1 MDAPTGRSQ
10 HVVYVLPDD
19 PASAAV
25 FLEPALERAGIDES
39 AGVALVIVSGDAD
52 STVSL
57 AETVAAL
64 RPSAS
69 VVAATTLGRATRILR
84 SGVPSVVIGTPSVL
98 LGLVR
103 STTLKLDAVRG
114 LAIAWADLASP
125 DLEALMADVSRD
137 AARTLVAA
145 SNGPV
150 LEEFV
155 ERYARRPRRV
165 AVEADAPAAADG
177 TAEVAD
183 SAAPH
188 PIRYVTVAPGSRPVA
203 LRRVLDE
210 TDPPSAVVR
219 VRTDES
225 RRAVEATLRV
235 LGYTGPDAVV
245 RIAGET
251 AVDAALVVL
260 YDAPLTEHE
269 LRSAVTGAV
278 VHVIALVQPRELARL
293 RAIAGGAPVTAL
305 TLSGPAARARSRE
318 DALRDELRTAMAAG
332 IPARELLAL
341 EPLLGEFDGVELAAA
356 ALRLVDRARA
366 TAAAAAVAAAHQP
379 AAPVAAWAT
388 PSAGASPA
396 TAAPAG
402 GASVVG
408 DGESGGAR
416 PPRTISRSRDDRP
429 RDERPRDE
437 RPRYDRPRD
446 DRPREGRGERPANG
460 ERFAARSGP
469 RPFGDRPAR
478 SGPSRGGAPRS
489 GPPRSGPSRGASAG
503 GARSGGRFEQRDDRP
518 RDDRPARGPRAFDG
532 SGSPGKRPF
541 GAGRGRP
548 AGGPPGRGGRTGGA
562 PGRARPGD
570 DRSGGPRGPRSGAP
584 SEWAERGERL
594 THARRPPP
602 RGRGRATE
610 PGESPT

>member
-1 MDAPTGRSQ
+1 
-10 HVVYVLPDD
+10 VVYVLPDD

-25 FLEPALERAGIDES
+25 FLEPALERAAIDGS
-39 AGVALVIVSGDAD
+39 AGLGLVIVSGDAD

-64 RPSAS
+64 RPSAT

-84 SGVPSVVIGTPSVL
+84 TSVPSVVIGAPSVL

-103 STTLKLDAVRG
+103 SATLKLDAVRG
-114 LAIAWADLASP
+114 LAIAWADLGSP

-165 AVEADAPAAADG
+165 AVEAEAPAASDG
-177 TAEVAD
+177 TAEAAD
-183 SAAPH
+183 SATPH

-210 TDPPSAVVR
+210 TDPPSAVIR
-219 VRTDES
+219 VRTEES

-245 RIAGET
+245 RLAGET

-260 YDAPLTEHE
+260 YDAPLTEAE

-293 RAIAGGAPVTAL
+293 RAIAGGASVTAL

-318 DALRDELRTAMAAG
+318 DALRDELRTAIAAG

-366 TAAAAAVAAAHQP
+366 TAAAAAAAAHPP
-379 AAPVAAWAT
+379 AAPVAAWAVPSVT
-388 PSAGASPA
+388 ASPAASALGGSAPSAGDA
-396 TAAPAG
+396 
-402 GASVVG
+402 
-408 DGESGGAR
+408 ESGSAR
-416 PPRTISRSRDDRP
+416 PPRTLSRSREERP

-446 DRPREGRGERPANG
+446 DRPRDDRPREGRGERPAGG
-460 ERFAARSGP
+460 ERFAARTGP
-469 RPFGDRPAR
+469 RTFGDRPTR
-478 SGPSRGGAPRS
+478 SGPPRS
-489 GPPRSGPSRGASAG
+489 GPPRSGPPRSGPPRGGASSG

-548 AGGPPGRGGRTGGA
+548 AGGPPSRGARPGGA
-562 PGRARPGD
+562 PGRGRPGD
-570 DRSGGPRGPRSGAP
+570 DRGAGPRGPRSGAP